1 MGSLASLFVQ
11 NEKKKKYLKAENKL
25 LRENLKRMSDNV
37 NLLISKIN
45 VEHQKIKKIKNLTEG
60 APDSPTAA
68 KLPPQLVSRIQI
80 TSQSDLNANA
90 NTEKL
95 IQNLTREQTKLRRR
109 MEVISAPDFLA
120 NLKRDLRT
128 TEEEIKQQEK
138 LKRQLKLDQL
148 RRERKLDNIL
158 IENEPEA
165 MQQQVHDTMERLAY
179 LKEKIEKLEEEN
191 AKADELRDSQV
202 IKLD

>member
-1 MGSLASLFVQ
+1 
-11 NEKKKKYLKAENKL
+11 
-25 LRENLKRMSDNV
+25 
-37 NLLISKIN
+37 
-45 VEHQKIKKIKNLTEG
+45 
-60 APDSPTAA
+60 
-68 KLPPQLVSRIQI
+68 
-80 TSQSDLNANA
+80 
-90 NTEKL
+90 
-95 IQNLTREQTKLRRR
+95 